1 MALKFYSSV
10 RLNWDMK
17 ALLTV
22 HNFMYRKLI
31 ILFLALTL
39 SWTNIA
45 YARAEETTPSA
56 RNVVNTLAAAPT
68 QLSDNG
74 QYPVQ
79 QVTYDDTTGEYS
91 LVLLNTSPGTPPVFR
106 SQNLQMARLTGKTE
120 EYEGVERKPLDS
132 SMG

>member
-1 MALKFYSSV
+1 
-10 RLNWDMK
+10 MK

-22 HNFMYRKLI
+22 HNFMLRKLI

-56 RNVVNTLAAAPT
+56 RNVVNTLAAAST

-106 SQNLQMARLTGKTE
+106 VVLQKLSWFGRNSICTYCPQPPT
-120 EYEGVERKPLDS
+120 PDP
-132 SMG
+132 